1 VDFTEDPDH
10 RLIREAVREI
20 CTRFPDEYW
29 AALEESHTFPWDFYD
44 AMAKAGWIG
53 IAIPEE
59 YGGGG
64 RGITEASIVLEEV
77 AASGACMNGAS
88 SIHLSIF
95 GMHPV
100 LRHGSAE
107 LKQRHLPRVA
117 TGDLHVAFGVTE
129 PDAGLDTTAIRTRA
143 VHVKGDSAG
152 GMGRRAGGGDGYRVT
167 GRKVWTSKALE
178 SERVLLLTRTTPV
191 EECAKRTD
199 GMTLFVAPLKDPAVT
214 IRPIPKLG
222 RNAVASCE
230 VTYDGLYVDARDRVG
245 EEGKGFGY
253 LLDGLNAERVLVASE
268 ALGTGRAALRR
279 AVAYAK
285 ARIVFGRPI
294 GQNQGISF
302 PLAEAHARLGA
313 AELAIRQAS
322 WRIDHDQPAG
332 EQANLAKF
340 LAAEAGFQAADAAL
354 QTHGGFG
361 YANEYHVERY
371 WREARLMRIAP
382 VPQEMVLNYL
392 AEHVLGL
399 PRSY

>member
-1 VDFTEDPDH
+1 VDFSENPDH
-10 RLIREAVREI
+10 RLIREAVRET
-20 CTRFPDEYW
+20 CARFPDEYW
-29 AALEESHTFPWDFYD
+29 AELDASHTFPWDFYQ
-44 AMAKAGWIG
+44 AMAKGGWIG
-53 IAIPEE
+53 IAIPAEL
-59 YGGGG
+59 GGGG
-64 RGITEASIVLEEV
+64 CGITEASIVLEEV

-100 LRHGSAE
+100 VKHGSDE
-107 LKQRHLPRVA
+107 LRQRYLPRVA

-143 VHVKGDSAG
+143 VRVKGDGEADG
-152 GMGRRAGGGDGYRVT
+152 GYRIT

-178 SERVLLLTRTTPV
+178 SERVLLLTRTTPI

-199 GMTLFVAPLKDPAVT
+199 GMTLFVAPLQDPAVI

-230 VTYDGLYVDARDRVG
+230 VTYDGLYVEARDRVG
-245 EEGKGFGY
+245 EEGRGFTY
-253 LLDGLNAERVLVASE
+253 LLDGLNAERVLVAAE

-285 ARIVFGRPI
+285 ERTVFGRPI
-294 GQNQGISF
+294 GKNQGIAF
-302 PLAEAHARLGA
+302 PLAESHARLGA

-322 WRIDHDQPAG
+322 WRIDNGLPAG

-361 YANEYHVERY
+361 YASEYHVERY
-371 WREARLMRIAP
+371 WREARLLRIAP
-382 VPQEMVLNYL
+382 IPQEMVLNYV